1 MSGAWEFIKRHK
13 GKIIAGGVLIGGAT
27 AYALQAKQRTHIFEI
42 SDAYTQD
49 NLKVELRR
57 HYVFDTNQ
65 RACDKSITD
74 IVGDLKTRIQLR
86 FDVESLITKLKEST
100 DLPVDTKVELWD
112 KVKVF
117 SIARIVGVAYCYS
130 LLTVTMKAQISILAA
145 DVCAQFENPPPQ
157 SFTEML
163 KSLKTRVVDYF
174 ELDSPS
180 SLGVSESNDS
190 SAVAGNRKI
199 FVQCTQYFLTSGI
212 AKLLQCVEDT
222 CKDVSST
229 LLLTDEVTSDR
240 LREVFEAA
248 DQIIS
253 RKESSF
259 FSDLV
264 APLTESEK
272 GSNDGVMQLLTRLVK
287 SIESEKCRETLSS
300 LIDFY
305 LTAAVHKMPADPI
318 VLAKLLPSF
327 SDIFDFV
334 ASDAFDS
341 PLQNSLCSSDI
352 YQYANLVFKTL

>member
-1 MSGAWEFIKRHK
+1 MKTGAGPRNSDSG
-13 GKIIAGGVLIGGAT
+13 GLIVC
-27 AYALQAKQRTHIFEI
+27 Q
-42 SDAYTQD
+42 
-49 NLKVELRR
+49 LRR
-57 HYVFDTNQ
+57 RYVFDTNQ

-74 IVGDLKTRIQLR
+74 LIGDLKTRIQLR

-100 DLPVDTKVELWD
+100 DLPVDAKVELWD

-157 SFTEML
+157 FS
-163 KSLKTRVVDYF
+163 SLKARVVDYF
-174 ELDSPS
+174 GLDSPS
-180 SLGVSESNDS
+180 NLGPLESNDS
-190 SAVAGNRKI
+190 SAVAGSRKI

-212 AKLLQCVEDT
+212 AKLLQCVEDA

-240 LREVFEAA
+240 MREMFETA

-253 RKESSF
+253 KKESSF

-272 GSNDGVMQLLTRLVK
+272 GSNDAVMQLLTRLVR

-305 LTAAVHKMPADPI
+305 LTAAVHKMPTDPI

-327 SDIFDFV
+327 PDVFDFV

>member
-1 MSGAWEFIKRHK
+1 MCFRSAMSGVWEFIKRHK

-27 AYALQAKQRTHIFEI
+27 AYALQAKQRAHIFEL
-42 SDAYTQD
+42 SDSYTQD

-57 HYVFDTNQ
+57 RYVFDTNQ

-74 IVGDLKTRIQLR
+74 LIGELKTRIQLR

-100 DLPVDTKVELWD
+100 DLPVDAKVELWD
-112 KVKVF
+112 KVKAL

-157 SFTEML
+157 LS
-163 KSLKTRVVDYF
+163 SLKTRVVDYF

-180 SLGVSESNDS
+180 TFGTLESNDS
-190 SAVAGNRKI
+190 SAVAGSRRI

-240 LREVFEAA
+240 MREVFEAA
-248 DQIIS
+248 DRIIS
-253 RKESSF
+253 RKESNF

-305 LTAAVHKMPADPI
+305 LTAAVHKMPTDPI

-327 SDIFDFV
+327 PDIFDF
-334 ASDAFDS
+334 
-341 PLQNSLCSSDI
+341 
-352 YQYANLVFKTL
+352 